1 MAIPE
6 QTITGVSGLGATLLE
21 FCGRQR
27 RNSIPYQLKFSAT
40 ADATPVRWLPPVVW
54 GALFFPQRFW
64 PTFRPEAPAEICAAD
79 NRRVEKLKNASKGQN
94 SEMSRHEVGNVNLA
108 DNGVVLWRFGPA
120 RCCATFAAAWT
131 GQTERQRGA
140 TASCLTM

>member
-64 PTFRPEAPAEICAAD
+64 PTFRPEAPAEPRQESVNQRVSKASSFILQKNVRAAC
-79 NRRVEKLKNASKGQN
+79 S
-94 SEMSRHEVGNVNLA
+94 
-108 DNGVVLWRFGPA
+108 
-120 RCCATFAAAWT
+120 
-131 GQTERQRGA
+131 
-140 TASCLTM
+140 